1 MAVFRRDANDQAH
14 KARGARD
21 GQILRGAG
29 GHRNA
34 RASWLSERGFGR
46 SPAQGTARAI
56 RVRLERHLPLGR
68 DWARPER
75 SGGKTRG
82 AQERRAVEAGE
93 EKVRGGEFDMT
104 KYMHDLF
111 VSYTQAVANE
121 AMISND
127 ENASD
132 KRWAEAM
139 VRRRERRARLVD
151 AIEKLEELAMPAEGR
166 K

>member
-1 MAVFRRDANDQAH
+1 
-14 KARGARD
+14 
-21 GQILRGAG
+21 
-29 GHRNA
+29 
-34 RASWLSERGFGR
+34 
-46 SPAQGTARAI
+46 
-56 RVRLERHLPLGR
+56 
-68 DWARPER
+68 
-75 SGGKTRG
+75 
-82 AQERRAVEAGE
+82 
-93 EKVRGGEFDMT
+93 MT